1 MALQACVHCVS
12 VAVRPTPYGVGLVRN
27 KPTGREAAGALG
39 WTRRLVAVRPT
50 PYGVGLGRQKPTGG
64 KAAGARTQCIA
75 FKPTGRE
82 AAVTG
87 RHAEKMQPARDVR

>member
-27 KPTGREAAGALG
+27 KPTGREAA
-39 WTRRLVAVRPT
+39 
-50 PYGVGLGRQKPTGG
+50 
-64 KAAGARTQCIA
+64 
-75 FKPTGRE
+75 
-82 AAVTG
+82 VTG